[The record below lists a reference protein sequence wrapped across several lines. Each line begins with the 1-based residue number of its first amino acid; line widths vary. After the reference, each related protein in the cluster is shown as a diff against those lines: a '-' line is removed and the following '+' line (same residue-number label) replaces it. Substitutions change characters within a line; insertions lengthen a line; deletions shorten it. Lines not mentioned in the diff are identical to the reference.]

1 MQEQFLTEWQL
12 NIDIAAKHYGYSTNA
27 RPSTIF
33 GCLEQAFSWLQV
45 AHIPVALLGRHF
57 LRHVLVSPHT
67 GTAKEAA
74 LSHVFKHIDTILACS
89 VTDSDT
95 RLLSQLLSLV
105 NDFLHVHG
113 DPLLPCLFR
122 ELDSRWSRLQNR
134 ATMAVDCFF
143 PSFSSSLLDQI
154 LRLLEKMTEFIL
166 YGSVKFSLTLKPSLF
181 SSHESERLLAV
192 VCNAAFSTNPDSTPL
207 LQYLAASA
215 NVRSLE
221 QSLLN
226 LHPCRTLLYVI
237 VRVAGSLNFTIQPF
251 PPFHPLHLDL
261 ESPRLPCLLDAFG
274 RAVVAAAGS
283 VNYLDHHSVTS
294 LERDAV
300 QIFLTDDVRLFRVLW
315 TLLQLENKL
324 LKAGVPV
331 MDKVPSAHQL
341 FAELLRAICFE
352 HFTFLDWLVSPET
365 DCLAFL
371 LSYCK
376 RVIASSKT
384 AVELNVWAL
393 PMVPSP
399 ATHYRPD
406 PSSSHDDASGWPSQ
420 EIVAFLRRLSA
431 SLRLHESEGTM
442 PYSPRLLISRLQAA
456 ADVIANS

>member
-1 MQEQFLTEWQL
+1 
-12 NIDIAAKHYGYSTNA
+12 
-27 RPSTIF
+27 
-33 GCLEQAFSWLQV
+33 
-45 AHIPVALLGRHF
+45 
-57 LRHVLVSPHT
+57 
-67 GTAKEAA
+67 
-74 LSHVFKHIDTILACS
+74 
-89 VTDSDT
+89 
-95 RLLSQLLSLV
+95 
-105 NDFLHVHG
+105 
-113 DPLLPCLFR
+113 
-122 ELDSRWSRLQNR
+122 
-134 ATMAVDCFF
+134 
-143 PSFSSSLLDQI
+143 
-154 LRLLEKMTEFIL
+154 MTEFIL

-237 VRVAGSLNFTIQPF
+237 VRVAGSLN
-251 PPFHPLHLDL
+251 L

-376 RVIASSKT
+376 RIIASSKT